1 MVFHRDQNETQ
12 TPMWAIKSQHTLEEV
27 QVASK
32 HRQKCSASRI
42 VREMQIK
49 Q

>member
-1 MVFHRDQNETQ
+1 MVFHRCQNEAQ
-12 TPMWAIKSQHTLEEV
+12 TPMCAIKSQHTLEEV

-42 VREMQIK
+42 LREMKIK